1 MIIGFGHVEVSGDL
15 DKSGFGM
22 DCGYGSQTG
31 VDSRIN
37 RRGRRDCMCRQFSH
51 ECLQLMG
58 RNVGSSW
65 TDSRMKEE
73 FSLGIVSA
81 N

>member
-31 VDSRIN
+31 VDSRMN
-37 RRGRRDCMCRQFSH
+37 R
-51 ECLQLMG
+51 
-58 RNVGSSW
+58 
-65 TDSRMKEE
+65 
-73 FSLGIVSA
+73 
-81 N
+81 